1 MTPAE
6 RLLAAADLLDKRAGE
21 ATKGQWRYE
30 LLDAR
35 WAGDRPAHWVRF
47 DLLDDDGLGETTGTV
62 AECPWGERDGRYI
75 ATMHPEVGKAL
86 AAWLRLEAGKPMI
99 LDPVQWAAFADDTL
113 TEPTRQ
119 IWSGDQ
125 EALTLAD
132 LLLAG
137 AS

>member
-6 RLLAAADLLDKRAGE
+6 RLIAAADLLNKRAGE

-62 AECPWGERDGRYI
+62 AECPWGERDARYI
-75 ATMHPEVGKAL
+75 ATMHPEVGKHLVEWLHEEAAEAAIYKGVNPEHLFRFAL
-86 AAWLRLEAGKPMI
+86 G
-99 LDPVQWAAFADDTL
+99 
-113 TEPTRQ
+113 
-119 IWSGDQ
+119 
-125 EALTLAD
+125 LAD